1 MAHNAQAD
9 LHPTPYERGNQN
21 QTTQWN
27 ACIAFYEK
35 LAADFPSVLHL
46 FEIGVTDNGLPLHAG
61 VVSSDGAH
69 DRAQIKA
76 SGRPVF
82 FNNNG
87 IHPGEPEGIDACM
100 ALVRDFCTQPERLAA
115 LGKTVFL
122 FIPVY
127 NVDGCLNRQST
138 SRVNQLGPE
147 EFGFRANGRNLDLN
161 RDFIK
166 CDSLAAQAFN
176 QFFTAWDPD
185 VMVDTHTSNGADYQ
199 YTMTLINTQTDKLGG
214 GLGSFLRDTILPD
227 IYRAMAARGWPTC
240 PYVNPVRTTP
250 DDGIEDF
257 LEIPRFST
265 GYAALHH
272 CIGFMPETHMLK
284 PFADR
289 YASMRALVE
298 VVLAFTVDHAEQI
311 QALRHAARQAAS
323 AQQRWPVL
331 WAPDTTRPSAFKFKG
346 YAAVYRPSLLGD
358 YSRLAYDR
366 NQPWERDIPWFNR
379 CTVALEVATPQCY
392 LIPQAWREVIDR
404 LQWNGVVLRRLEVD
418 QSLQAQVYRVGTLQ
432 SRVNT
437 YEGHMFHD
445 NVELTVHTETIHARS
460 GDVLVDLAQP
470 QARYAVETLEPQA
483 HDSFFRWGFFN
494 SVLEKKEA
502 YSDYVFEDTALEMLQ
517 EEHALRALFEAW
529 KQACP
534 EGVANQT
541 AVLDFIFANGKRF
554 HEPEWR
560 RYPVVGL
567 S

>member
-1 MAHNAQAD
+1 MTHDAKSPF
-9 LHPTPYERGNQN
+9 PTPFERGNQN
-21 QTTQWN
+21 QTACWSE
-27 ACIAFYEK
+27 CIAFYEK
-35 LAADFPSVLHL
+35 LAVDFPSVLH
-46 FEIGVTDNGLPLHAG
+46 FFQIGVADNGLPLHAG
-61 VVSSDGAH
+61 VVSSDGCM

-76 SGRPVF
+76 DGRPVF

-100 ALVRDFCTQPERLAA
+100 ALVRDFCTQPERLTA
-115 LGKTVFL
+115 LGRTVFL
-122 FIPVY
+122 FIPIY
-127 NVDGCLNRQST
+127 NVDGCINRQST

-147 EFGFRANGRNLDLN
+147 DFGFRANGRNLDLN

-185 VMVDTHTSNGADYQ
+185 VMVDTHTSNGADYH

-214 GLGSFLRDTILPD
+214 DLGAFLRDAMLPD
-227 IYRAMAARGWPTC
+227 IYRAMAVRGWPTC
-240 PYVNPVRTTP
+240 PYVNPVRATP

-257 LEIPRFST
+257 LEVPRFST

-289 YASMRALVE
+289 YASMRTLVE
-298 VVLAFTVDHAEQI
+298 VVLAFTVTHAQKI
-311 QALRHAARQAAS
+311 QALRSAARQAVI
-323 AQQRWPVL
+323 AQKRWPL
-331 WAPDTTRPSAFKFKG
+331 QWAPDTNSPSTFRFKG
-346 YAAVYRPSLLGD
+346 FAAVYRPSVLGN
-358 YSRLAYDR
+358 YNRLAYDR

-379 CTVALEVATPQCY
+379 CTTALEVDAPKRY
-392 LIPQAWREVIDR
+392 LIPQAWREVIER
-404 LQWNGVVLRRLEVD
+404 LQWNGVALQRLDAD
-418 QSLQAQVYRVGTLQ
+418 QTLQARVYRIANVV
-432 SRVNT
+432 SRPSA
-437 YEGHMFHD
+437 YEGHLFHD
-445 NVELTVHTETIHARS
+445 TVELTVHMETIQAHA

-470 QARYAVETLEPQA
+470 NARYAVETLEPQA

-517 EEHALRALFEAW
+517 QEPELRTRFDAW
-529 KQACP
+529 KKTFPQHIS
-534 EGVANQT
+534 NQT

-554 HEPEWR
+554 HEPEWM